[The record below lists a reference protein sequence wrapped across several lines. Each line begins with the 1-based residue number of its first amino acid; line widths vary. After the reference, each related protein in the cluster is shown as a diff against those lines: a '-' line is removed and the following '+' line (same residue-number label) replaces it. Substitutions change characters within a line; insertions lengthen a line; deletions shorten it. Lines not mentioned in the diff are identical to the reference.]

1 MPRGSLCHVTML
13 LDKHIGHLMVLKG
26 FLQHFLN
33 CSQCKLKTSFSKA
46 DVFGG
51 GEWPSQD
58 GLGLQGGG

>member
-1 MPRGSLCHVTML
+1 ML